1 MVAREDKAFT
11 IKAFMMPHSRRV
23 TKFCKARICHSQFPA
38 FYNVSD
44 EVQEKYYKVE
54 DGIPRLTNF

>member
-23 TKFCKARICHSQFPA
+23 TKFAKLGYATLNFHPITMSRM
-38 FYNVSD
+38 
-44 EVQEKYYKVE
+44 KYGKST
-54 DGIPRLTNF
+54 IK